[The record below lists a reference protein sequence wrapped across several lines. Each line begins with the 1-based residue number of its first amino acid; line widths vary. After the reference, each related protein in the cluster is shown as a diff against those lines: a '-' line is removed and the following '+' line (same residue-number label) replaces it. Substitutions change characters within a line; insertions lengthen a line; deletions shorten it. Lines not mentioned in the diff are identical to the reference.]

1 MFIDQQGNA
10 VKEFKESN
18 LQSLTA
24 VSDVSLDQLFEQN
37 LNNSTQNSPS
47 KASSIKNSKA

>member
-18 LQSLTA
+18 VLSLTA
-24 VSDVSLDQLFEQN
+24 VSDVSLDQLFE
-37 LNNSTQNSPS
+37 LEPLSVLLKT
-47 KASSIKNSKA
+47 